1 MFELT
6 KQEVAEIGEQAEEYV
21 DRNTVCKTYE
31 AVYPAIKPILDAG
44 GKMGDAVDF
53 LIEQGVLVGQ
63 DRAAAIRGFNRV
75 RRKWNQ

>member
-6 KQEVAEIGEQAEEYV
+6 KQEVSDMQELAQEYV
-21 DRNTVCKTYE
+21 SRNTLCTSYKE
-31 AVYPAIKPILDAG
+31 VYPAIKPIVDGG

-75 RRKWNQ
+75 RRKWK